1 MAKNEKGRRAIPG
14 HSFIVELWAKVFAL
28 LAKISLFHWV
38 SKLGKPASYWFVDA
52 WVLGHTLL
60 AGLLIWLV
68 PKLDTSWFTTVAIAY
83 GAARCFEM
91 LVYHVNVLL
100 FDEYRNRKAGKEYK
114 VRGYRRL
121 VLLLL
126 HNFLELIF
134 WFALFYRMMTAEM
147 LPEPINPDS
156 VSSSINFSFV
166 IMTSFGLPGM
176 QPNTSFAQAVVLA
189 ESMIGL
195 FLAVMILAR
204 FMGMLPSPQSK
215 DPHEN

>member
-1 MAKNEKGRRAIPG
+1 MTKKERGRPAVPG
-14 HSFIVELWAKVFAL
+14 RSFIVDLWARVFAVL
-28 LAKISLFHWV
+28 GKVSLFHWV
-38 SKLGKPASYWFVDA
+38 SKLGSPASYWFVDV
-52 WVLGHTLL
+52 WVLGHTIL
-60 AGLLIWLV
+60 AGLLVWLV
-68 PKLDTSWFTTVAIAY
+68 PTVGAGWFTCVAIGY

-91 LVYHVNVLL
+91 LIYHVNVLL
-100 FDEYRNRKAGKEYK
+100 FDEYRDRKAGREYK

-126 HNFLELIF
+126 HNFIELIL

-204 FMGMLPSPQSK
+204 FMGMLPPPESK